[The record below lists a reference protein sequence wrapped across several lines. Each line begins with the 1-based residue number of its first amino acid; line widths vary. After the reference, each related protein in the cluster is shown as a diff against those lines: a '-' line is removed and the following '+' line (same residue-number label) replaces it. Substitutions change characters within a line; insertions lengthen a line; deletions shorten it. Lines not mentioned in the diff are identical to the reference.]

1 VNALETILYD
11 TSRLFLTPVLLLL
24 CAMFAYAVFA
34 VGALLFDL
42 AVRRR
47 PRAGRPLH
55 RWKQR
60 HPHSNDTALEL
71 QVLKRLEPLRITSRV
86 APMLGLVATMIP
98 MGPALVAV
106 AAGNAQGVR
115 GGDRGA
121 AGGIDDLCRAVDPPA
136 LAAGRAEPAAARRAC
151 AAGARGAGACG
162 SWARAACAFGACPNG
177 ACACLAACSPAS
189 STTTMATTRSC
200 RW

>member
-1 VNALETILYD
+1 MNALETILYD

-42 AVRRR
+42 ALRRR

-98 MGPALVAV
+98 MGPALVSV
-106 AAGNAQGVR
+106 AAGNAQGVAQNLVVAF
-115 GGDRGA
+115 A
-121 AGGIDDLCRAVDPPA
+121 AVIVAL
-136 LAAGRAEPAAARRAC
+136 LAASMTYVVLSIRRRWLLTELNVLLHAAPAQPAHAEPAPADPGPALPAHAAP
-151 AAGARGAGACG
+151 ARTE
-162 SWARAACAFGACPNG
+162 
-177 ACACLAACSPAS
+177 PAH
-189 STTTMATTRSC
+189 A
-200 RW
+200 

>member
-1 VNALETILYD
+1 MNALETILYD

-106 AAGNAQGVR
+106 AAGNAQGVAQNLVVAF
-115 GGDRGA
+115 A
-121 AGGIDDLCRAVDPPA
+121 AVIVAL
-136 LAAGRAEPAAARRAC
+136 LAASMTYVVLSIRRRWLLAELNALLHGVPTEPAHA
-151 AAGARGAGACG
+151 
-162 SWARAACAFGACPNG
+162 
-177 ACACLAACSPAS
+177 
-189 STTTMATTRSC
+189 
-200 RW
+200 

>member
-1 VNALETILYD
+1 LNALETILYD

-42 AVRRR
+42 AARRR
-47 PRAGRPLH
+47 PRAARPLH

-60 HPHSNDTALEL
+60 HPQANETSLEL

-106 AAGNAQGVR
+106 AAGNAQGVAQNLVVAF
-115 GGDRGA
+115 A
-121 AGGIDDLCRAVDPPA
+121 AVIVAL
-136 LAAGRAEPAAARRAC
+136 LAASMTYVVLSIRRRWLLAELNLLLQGAHPEPAHA
-151 AAGARGAGACG
+151 
-162 SWARAACAFGACPNG
+162 
-177 ACACLAACSPAS
+177 
-189 STTTMATTRSC
+189 
-200 RW
+200 